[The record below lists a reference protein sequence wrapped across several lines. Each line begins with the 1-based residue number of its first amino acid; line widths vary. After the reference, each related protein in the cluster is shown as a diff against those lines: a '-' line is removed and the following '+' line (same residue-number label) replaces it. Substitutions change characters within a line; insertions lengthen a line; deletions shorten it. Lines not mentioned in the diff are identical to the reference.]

1 MWIIKNEKYNNYFK
15 KELFDNQYHF
25 VIDKDKATRFHTK
38 WEVNRILKKINNKN
52 IVAVKE

>member
-25 VIDKDKATRFHTK
+25 VIDKDEATRFHTK

-52 IVAVKE
+52 IIAVKE